1 MKLDCE
7 VIRDLVPLYCEDI
20 ASEKSREL
28 VEEHCKE
35 CLECSRKMQRM
46 RENEIIIEDNG
57 SNLKEFM
64 QKMKNNRNA
73 IIALYCYIVAVVVSI
88 IHGMF
93 FDAPDVPI
101 VMILYN
107 LMIMPIVSLGCSIA
121 IASHKL
127 WIKYLVPIVC
137 GFYTMI
143 YQMILYQRPFH
154 IEPVLF
160 MFGFIP
166 SIIGVV
172 IGHTRLKKNDFGRF
186 NEGMI
191 VGIGIGILGV
201 VLLAGNP
208 FFTLIF
214 LAVGA
219 LIYFISWVTRVR

>member
-7 VIRDLVPLYCEDI
+7 VIRDLLPLYCEDI

-28 VEEHCKE
+28 VEEHCCE
-35 CLECSRKMQRM
+35 CVECSRKMQRM
-46 RENEIIIEDNG
+46 KEDEIIIEDNG
-57 SNLKEFM
+57 SNLKDFM
-64 QKMKNNRNA
+64 MKMKKNRNV

-88 IHGMF
+88 IHGAY

-107 LMIMPIVSLGCSIA
+107 LMIIPMVGLGCSIA
-121 IASHKL
+121 IASHRI
-127 WIKYLVPIVC
+127 WIKYLVPFVC

-143 YQMILYQRPFH
+143 YQMIIYQRDFY
-154 IEPVLF
+154 IEPGLF

-166 SIIGVV
+166 SVIGVV

-191 VGIGIGILGV
+191 VGIGIAFFGV
-201 VLLAGNP
+201 ILLAGNP
-208 FFTLIF
+208 IISLIF
-214 LAVGA
+214 LVVGG
-219 LIYFISWVTRVR
+219 LIYFISWVTKER